1 MFTVVCYAG
10 SVDVTFG
17 IVFVLFVWQVFF
29 PCFGE
34 KVWVLLFFL
43 LAFNSFVLCS
53 FGKIPY
59 KT

>member
-34 KVWVLLFFL
+34 KVWVLLFF
-43 LAFNSFVLCS
+43 ASV
-53 FGKIPY
+53 
-59 KT
+59 